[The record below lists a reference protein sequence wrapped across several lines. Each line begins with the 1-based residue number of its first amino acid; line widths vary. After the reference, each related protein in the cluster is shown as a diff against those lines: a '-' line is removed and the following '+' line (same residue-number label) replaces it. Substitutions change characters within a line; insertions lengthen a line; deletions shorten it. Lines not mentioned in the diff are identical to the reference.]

1 MWELLA
7 RFIVRRS
14 VFILITILV
23 GTAVV
28 GYNSTNLKLQWTL
41 PKMLPDSDST
51 LVAYNEFK
59 EKFGNNGQSLILIL
73 EENPLDDLALF
84 NSWYRFGNQIENI
97 HGVDTVVSVNHLF
110 NVVKDTINKRFD
122 LAKIVPHELKT
133 EAELDSVRAL
143 VYSLPFYAN
152 RIINDTNHVNLML
165 VTLNQDIF
173 NSKQRE
179 PLVSEI
185 FEDVDAYAKKNNL
198 HIHYSGMPYIRTMIT
213 HLVKTELGQFLGY
226 VILVTII
233 ILMIFFRSFSPV
245 LVSMLIVILGVTW
258 SFGIITFFGYEISI
272 LTGIIPPLIIVIG
285 IPNSIYLINRY
296 HSEYAVH
303 QNKVLAISRVVR
315 KIGQATLMT
324 NVTTAVGFLAF
335 VFTESTILV
344 EFGIV
349 AFVNIMI
356 LFVLSIFMIPA
367 ILSVLPVPNPRQM
380 YHLDR
385 KGLNK
390 VVDGLIHLIT
400 YHRTKIYWASAI
412 LVAVSIYGLT
422 LMTTTGNLTDDLP
435 HDGNVVK
442 DLHFVEQNFSGVM
455 PFEIGIDGL
464 KPGVVSKG
472 AMLKRIDK
480 LNTLFA
486 EYPEFGKPMSIVEGV
501 KYTKQAF
508 YGGDPAKFELV
519 KGNEK
524 LFIKKYLDNTK
535 GNSDMLHAYVDST
548 GQFARVSVPMKD
560 VGSIEM
566 DSLLSSLRPKITA
579 IFPAEKYNVELTGPG
594 VVYLKGTKYL
604 VKNLLQSLALAIL
617 IIAGL
622 MAMLFKSYR
631 MIIMSISVNLIP
643 LLVTGAMMGFFG
655 IPLKP
660 STILVFS
667 IAFGIS
673 IDDTIHFL
681 AKYRQELENCQWDL
695 KPAVIDSIKETG
707 VSMMYTSI
715 ILFFGFGVFA
725 SSEFGGTQALGV
737 LTSLTLIVAMV
748 VNLILL
754 PSLLLTMGKQL
765 TNKAFKEPL
774 IEIID
779 EEDDIDYAGL
789 RIETVEPDTASTM
802 KD

>member
-28 GYNSTNLKLQWTL
+28 GYNSTNLKMQWTL
-41 PKMLPDSDST
+41 PKMLPDNDST
-51 LVAYNEFK
+51 LMAYNEFK
-59 EKFGNNGQSLILIL
+59 AKFGGNGQTLLLIL
-73 EENPLDDLALF
+73 EENPLDNLELF
-84 NSWYRFGNQIENI
+84 NSWFRFGQQIEDI
-97 HGVDTVVSVNHLF
+97 QGVDTVVSINRLF
-110 NVVKDTINKRFD
+110 NVVKDTANKRFD
-122 LAKIVPHELKT
+122 LARVVPHEIKT
-133 EAELDSVRAL
+133 EAELDSVRSL
-143 VYSLPFYAN
+143 IYSLPFYKN
-152 RIINDTNHVNLML
+152 RLINDSNHVNLML
-165 VTLNQDIF
+165 ITLNQKVF

-179 PLVSEI
+179 SLVAEV
-185 FEDVDAYAKKNNL
+185 FKDVDTYAKENNL

-233 ILMIFFRSFSPV
+233 ILLIFFRSFSPV

-258 SFGIITFFGYEISI
+258 SFGILTFFDYEITI

-285 IPNSIYLINRY
+285 IPNSIYLINRF

-349 AFVNIMI
+349 AFVNIMV

-367 ILSVLPVPNPRQM
+367 ILSVLPPPNPRQM
-380 YHLDR
+380 HHLDR

-390 VVDGLIHLIT
+390 VVDALIHLISF
-400 YHRTKIYWASAI
+400 HRTKVYVGSAI
-412 LVAVSIYGLT
+412 LVAVSFYGLS
-422 LMTTTGNLTDDLP
+422 LMSTTGNLTDDLP
-435 HDGNVVK
+435 QDGVVVQ
-442 DLHFVEQNFSGVM
+442 DLHFVEENFSGVM
-455 PFEIGIDGL
+455 PFEIGVDAL
-464 KPGVVSKG
+464 KPGKVTKG
-472 AMLKRIDK
+472 ATLKRIDK
-480 LNTLFA
+480 LNDLFA
-486 EYPEFGKPMSIVEGV
+486 KYPEFGKPMSIVEGV
-501 KYTKQAF
+501 KYTKQAY
-508 YGGDPAKFELV
+508 YGGNPDKYELV
-519 KGNEK
+519 SGNEK

-535 GNSDMLHAYVDST
+535 SNNDMLSSFVDST
-548 GQFARVSVPMKD
+548 AQFARISVPMKD
-560 VGSIEM
+560 VGSVEM
-566 DSLLSSLRPKITA
+566 DSLLLSLETEIAK
-579 IFPAEKYNVELTGPG
+579 IFPADKYNIQLTGPG

-604 VKNLLQSLALAIL
+604 VKNLLQSLALAIV

-622 MAMLFKSYR
+622 MALLFKSYR
-631 MIIMSISVNLIP
+631 MIIMSVSVNLIP

-681 AKYRQELENCQWDL
+681 AKYRQELKNCQWDL
-695 KPAVIDSIKETG
+695 KPAVIESIKETG

-725 SSEFGGTQALGV
+725 SSEFGGTQALGI

-748 VNLILL
+748 VNLVLL
-754 PSLLLTMGKQL
+754 PSLLLTMGKNL

-779 EEDDIDYAGL
+779 EEDDIDYSGL
-789 RIETVEPDTASTM
+789 RIETEEERNSHA
-802 KD
+802 

>member
-23 GTAVV
+23 GTAIV
-28 GYNSTNLKLQWTL
+28 GYNSTNLRLQWTL
-41 PKMLPDSDST
+41 PKMLPDNDST
-51 LVAYNEFK
+51 LIAYNEFK
-59 EKFGNNGQSLILIL
+59 EKFGNNGQAMILIL
-73 EENPLDDLALF
+73 EENPLDDLELF
-84 NSWYRFGNQIENI
+84 NSWFRFGQTLENI
-97 HGVDTVVSVNHLF
+97 DGVDTVVSINRLF
-110 NVVKDTINKRFD
+110 NVVKDTANKRFD
-122 LAKIVPHELKT
+122 LRKIVPHELKT
-133 EAELDSVRAL
+133 EAELDSVRTL
-143 VYSLPFYAN
+143 IYSLPFYKD
-152 RIINDTNHVNLML
+152 RLINDTNHVNLML
-165 VTLNQDIF
+165 VTLNGKIF

-179 PLVSEI
+179 PLVSKV
-185 FEDVDAYAKKNNL
+185 FGSVDEYAATNKL
-198 HIHYSGMPYIRTMIT
+198 HIHSSGMPYIRTMIT

-226 VILVTII
+226 VVLVTII
-233 ILMIFFRSFSPV
+233 VLMIFFRSFSPV

-258 SFGIITFFGYEISI
+258 SFGIITFFGFEITI

-296 HSEYAVH
+296 HSEYALH

-335 VFTESTILV
+335 AFTQSSILV

-367 ILSVLPVPNPRQM
+367 ILSVLPPPKKSQM
-380 YHLDR
+380 RHLDR

-390 VVDGLIHLIT
+390 IVDGLIHVISF
-400 YHRTKIYWASAI
+400 HRTKVYWASIA
-412 LVAVSIYGLT
+412 LVTISLYGLS

-435 HDGNVVK
+435 QDDPVIQ
-442 DLHFVEQNFSGVM
+442 DLHYVEDNFRGVM
-455 PFEIGIDGL
+455 PFEIGIDAL
-464 KPGVVSKG
+464 KPGMVSKTST
-472 AMLKRIDK
+472 LKRIDK

-486 EYPEFGKPMSIVEGV
+486 DYPEFGKPMSIVEGI
-501 KYTKQAF
+501 KFTKQAY
-508 YGGDPAKFELV
+508 YGGNPKKYQLV

-524 LFIKKYLDNTK
+524 LFIKKYLDNTQ
-535 GNSDMLHAYVDST
+535 GNSNMLSPYVDST

-566 DSLLSSLRPKITA
+566 DSLMSNLAPKIA
-579 IFPAEKYNVELTGPG
+579 EIFPEEKFKIQLTGPG

-622 MAMLFKSYR
+622 MAILFKSYR
-631 MIIMSISVNLIP
+631 MIMMSILVNLIP
-643 LLVTGAMMGFFG
+643 LVVTGAMMGFFG

-681 AKYRQELENCQWDL
+681 AKYRQELENCEWDL

-725 SSEFGGTQALGV
+725 SSQFGGTQALGI
-737 LTSLTLIVAMV
+737 LTSLTLIVAMI
-748 VNLILL
+748 VNLVLL

-779 EEDDIDYAGL
+779 EEEDIDYSGL
-789 RIETVEPDTASTM
+789 RIENRES
-802 KD
+802 

>member
-23 GTAVV
+23 GTAIV
-28 GYNSTNLKLQWTL
+28 GYNSTNLRLQWTL
-41 PKMLPDSDST
+41 PKMLPDNDST
-51 LVAYNEFK
+51 LIAYNEFK
-59 EKFGNNGQSLILIL
+59 EKFGNNGQAMILIL
-73 EENPLDDLALF
+73 EENPLDDLELF
-84 NSWYRFGNQIENI
+84 NSWFHFGQTLENI
-97 HGVDTVVSVNHLF
+97 DGVDTVVSINRLF
-110 NVVKDTINKRFD
+110 NVVKDTANKRFD
-122 LAKIVPHELKT
+122 LRKIVPHELKT
-133 EAELDSVRAL
+133 EAELDSVRTL
-143 VYSLPFYAN
+143 IYSLPFYKD
-152 RIINDTNHVNLML
+152 RLINDTNHVNLML
-165 VTLNQDIF
+165 VTLNGKIF

-179 PLVSEI
+179 PLVSKV
-185 FEDVDAYAKKNNL
+185 FGSVDEYAATNKL
-198 HIHYSGMPYIRTMIT
+198 HIHSSGMPYIRTMIT

-226 VILVTII
+226 VVLVTII
-233 ILMIFFRSFSPV
+233 VLMIFFRSFSPV

-258 SFGIITFFGYEISI
+258 SFGIITFFGFEITI

-296 HSEYAVH
+296 HSEYALH

-335 VFTESTILV
+335 AFTQSSILV

-367 ILSVLPVPNPRQM
+367 ILSVLPPPKKSQM
-380 YHLDR
+380 RHLDR

-390 VVDGLIHLIT
+390 IVDGLIHVIS
-400 YHRTKIYWASAI
+400 YHRTKVYWASIA
-412 LVAVSIYGLT
+412 LVTISLYGLS

-435 HDGNVVK
+435 QDDPVIQ
-442 DLHFVEQNFSGVM
+442 DLHYVEDNFRGVM
-455 PFEIGIDGL
+455 PFEIGIDAL
-464 KPGVVSKG
+464 KPGMVSKTST
-472 AMLKRIDK
+472 LKRIDK

-486 EYPEFGKPMSIVEGV
+486 DYPEFGKPMSIVEGI
-501 KYTKQAF
+501 KFTKQAY
-508 YGGDPAKFELV
+508 YGGNPKKYQLV

-524 LFIKKYLDNTK
+524 LFIKKYLDNTQ
-535 GNSDMLHAYVDST
+535 GNSNMLSPYVDST

-566 DSLLSSLRPKITA
+566 DSLMSDLTPKIA
-579 IFPAEKYNVELTGPG
+579 EIFPEEKFKIQLTGPG

-622 MAMLFKSYR
+622 MAILFKSYR
-631 MIIMSISVNLIP
+631 MIMMSILVNLIP
-643 LLVTGAMMGFFG
+643 LVVTGAMMGFFG

-681 AKYRQELENCQWDL
+681 AKYRQELENCEWDL

-725 SSEFGGTQALGV
+725 SSQFGGTQALGI
-737 LTSLTLIVAMV
+737 LTSLTLIVAMI
-748 VNLILL
+748 VNLVLL

-779 EEDDIDYAGL
+779 EEEDIDYSGL
-789 RIETVEPDTASTM
+789 RIENRES
-802 KD
+802 